1 MMPGMEDATLDVT
14 SASVSA
20 IGGRRANEDSLGE
33 RISSCGCC
41 YVVSD
46 GAGGHLG
53 GAIASRLVVDAL
65 LHEAGR
71 AADFSAA
78 VLDHGFARAAA
89 AIAER
94 KRQEPSLAAMS
105 ATVAALLIDPAGR
118 RAVYG
123 HLGDSRVLHF
133 RRGVLDRVTRD
144 HSVVQRLVDAGYVA
158 ADRAAVH
165 PNRNLLFGAVGAEGD
180 TAPAIEREP
189 IALRDGD
196 AFLLC
201 TDGFWGRI
209 DNDRIE
215 QSLRFSGDVSEWIDA
230 MRRTIA
236 TELPGDADNYSGVG
250 IWIGSPAD
258 VTVSKAATRAGP
270 AWGKR

>member
-1 MMPGMEDATLDVT
+1 MHDASLDVT
-14 SASVSA
+14 SAAVSA
-20 IGGRRANEDSLGE
+20 IGGRTANEDALGE
-33 RISSCGCC
+33 RIAACGCC

-53 GAIASRLVVDAL
+53 GAIASRLVVDAML
-65 LHEAGR
+65 QAAER

-78 VLDHGFARAAA
+78 VIEEGFARAEASL
-89 AIAER
+89 AER
-94 KRQEPSLAAMS
+94 KRREPSLGAMS
-105 ATVAALLIDPAGR
+105 ATVAALLIDPSGR
-118 RAVYG
+118 RAVCG
-123 HLGDSRVLHF
+123 HLGDSRILHF
-133 RRGVLDRVTRD
+133 RSGTLVRITRD

-165 PNRNLLFGAVGAEGD
+165 PNRNLLYGALGADSD
-180 TAPAIEREP
+180 TAPAIEREA

-209 DNDRIE
+209 ENDRIE
-215 QSLRFSGDVSEWIDA
+215 QSLRVAGDVSEWIDD

-236 TELPGDADNYSGVG
+236 SNLPSDADNYSAVAV
-250 IWIGSPAD
+250 WIGSPAD
-258 VTVSKAATRAGP
+258 VTVHAARTRP
-270 AWGKR
+270 ASRKQ